1 MAKKV
6 VEFSLSAEIMIE
18 MVAINKKTRIVHKKN
33 ITISNWRNLKR
44 VAGYNYYAFQ
54 LGFSSY

>member
-18 MVAINKKTRIVHKKN
+18 MVAINKKTSIVHKKN